1 MTTLN
6 YIRYALLS
14 NQGRFVKSHGTLT
27 YYTPN
32 VEYAKIWKSQ
42 ATAMSVRDEINKQ
55 YEEGE
60 NYVGPVKV
68 VKIEASYNITD
79 ANII

>member
-14 NQGRFVKSHGTLT
+14 NRGRFVKSHGTLT

-55 YEEGE
+55 YEERE
-60 NYVGPVKV
+60 NDVRVKV
-68 VKIEASYNITD
+68 VKIEASYSITD
-79 ANII
+79 ADII